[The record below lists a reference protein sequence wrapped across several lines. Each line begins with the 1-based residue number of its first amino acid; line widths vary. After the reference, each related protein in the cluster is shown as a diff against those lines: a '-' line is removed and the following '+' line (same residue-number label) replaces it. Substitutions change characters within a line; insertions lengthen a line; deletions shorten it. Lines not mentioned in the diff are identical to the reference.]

1 MFEVESDYDEEE
13 NNDKL
18 ESAGGTVP
26 TIQPTTYSISPNIC
40 AIAIA
45 DYGTVCVCVCVCV
58 EEKRVVCVCVCARR
72 QEGVPRE
79 KELCE

>member
-1 MFEVESDYDEEE
+1 MSLPTVTFFCQNVLVAATFEGLCHVFEVESDYDEEE

-18 ESAGGTVP
+18 ESTGGTVP

-45 DYGTVCVCVCVCV
+45 DYGTVCV
-58 EEKRVVCVCVCARR
+58 E
-72 QEGVPRE
+72 PI
-79 KELCE
+79 